1 MTKKGWVIEK
11 EYPKMFKKITY
22 MLALFMLIMTPAIN
36 ASVIDDITF
45 NPNTLA
51 IELLQGDSRDFDV
64 IITNSHATENYTLNF
79 TYDLMA
85 DNDDDELILTF
96 PSELMVP
103 ANSNTTLTINADADN
118 GLDTNDY
125 SSTITLTDT
134 NTSETTTLGFT
145 AQVSVGICDFGQAG
159 SSLVMD
165 INEPDNGDDYKP
177 GDIIDIEVD
186 VDNVGT
192 DNVRTQIEVFLYDED
207 TVIESTSSST
217 ENIEEGEDETFKLSL
232 KIPTDSRDIN
242 EDEDYRL
249 YIKAFD
255 DDHEDEEC
263 VQDSISLDIELEK
276 HDVQIE
282 DSTRLLP
289 STAYCG
295 ETVTLIVDVTNVGE
309 KDEDVTLSVEN
320 SALFINEVSDTFEI
334 ENFDSDN
341 DNEGSR
347 TFRFSIPENAME
359 GNYNLNIE
367 ASFSGDKDVMSLP
380 LTVTSCG
387 DAIAPAGRFEFD
399 TSNLFFKSEQSINLE
414 EGESTT
420 VHLLVEN
427 NAPEK
432 RVFFV
437 NLDASEFADAS
448 SATVTVDAFKS
459 TNIFLPLTLYSDVEE
474 GTYSTTIE
482 LSDGLNTLTSESLT
496 VQVGASEGAVENT
509 GSMFSSTSNANLMVA
524 ILILALLI
532 IGVILLIKQI

>member
-1 MTKKGWVIEK
+1 
-11 EYPKMFKKITY
+11 MFKKIIY
-22 MLALFMLIMTPAIN
+22 ILALFMLIMTPAIN

-45 NPNTLA
+45 NPDPLA

-64 IITNSHATENYTLNF
+64 IITNNNLTDNYTLNI
-79 TYDLMA
+79 TYELMT
-85 DNDDDELILTF
+85 DNDDDELRLTF
-96 PSELMVP
+96 QEQITVLN
-103 ANSNTTLTINADADN
+103 NSSSTLTINADADN
-118 GLDTNDY
+118 GLDTNEY
-125 SSTITLTDT
+125 TSTITFTDI

-145 AQVSVGICDFGQAG
+145 AQVSVGICDFGQVG
-159 SSLVMD
+159 SSLKMD
-165 INEPDNGDDYKP
+165 VKEPDTGDDYKP

-186 VDNVGT
+186 IDNIGT
-192 DNVRTQIEVFLYDED
+192 SNVRTQVEVFLYDED

-217 ENIEEGEDETFKLSL
+217 ENIEEGEDETFILSI
-232 KIPTDSRDIN
+232 KIPTDSRDIS
-242 EDEDYRL
+242 EDENYRL

-255 DDHEDEEC
+255 DDNEDEEC
-263 VQDSISLDIELEK
+263 IQDSVSLDIKLEK
-276 HDVQIE
+276 HDIKIE
-282 DSTRLLP
+282 ESSRLLP

-347 TFRFSIPENAME
+347 TFRFDIPEDARE
-359 GNYNLNIE
+359 GDYNLNIE
-367 ASFSGDKDVMSLP
+367 ASFSGDRDTMSLP
-380 LTVTSCG
+380 LMVTSCG
-387 DAIAPAGRFEFD
+387 DVTAPAGRFEFD
-399 TSNLFFKSEQSINLE
+399 TSNLFFKSEQSLNLE

-427 NAPEK
+427 NAPER
-432 RVFFV
+432 RVFFIS
-437 NLDASEFADAS
+437 LESSEFAEAT

-474 GTYSTTIE
+474 GTYSATVE
-482 LSDGLNTLTSESLT
+482 LSDGLNVLTSESLT
-496 VQVGASEGAVENT
+496 VQVGASEGPTENT
-509 GSMFSSTSNANLMVA
+509 GSVFSSASNTNLMVA

-532 IGVILLIKQI
+532 IGVILLIKQIWYH